1 MKDKGTPVSPTKESL
16 PVVNRWIDAFN
27 RHQVSD
33 LAALYAQDAELF
45 DSGMKRA
52 RKGHREIEAW
62 FTRRFRMSPSIMY
75 TPHAQ
80 FVSDGQVAI
89 QWTTSGRVERLLGQK
104 WPGRLMRPFSVDGVS
119 VFYLEQGLI
128 QQQRGYYDHL
138 SLLEQILPP
147 LKWVL
152 PVRL

>member
-1 MKDKGTPVSPTKESL
+1 M
-16 PVVNRWIDAFN
+16 
-27 RHQVSD
+27 
-33 LAALYAQDAELF
+33 
-45 DSGMKRA
+45 
-52 RKGHREIEAW
+52 
-62 FTRRFRMSPSIMY
+62 
-75 TPHAQ
+75 
-80 FVSDGQVAI
+80 

-104 WPGRLMRPFSVDGVS
+104 WLARLMRPFNVDGVS

-152 PVRL
+152 LVRL